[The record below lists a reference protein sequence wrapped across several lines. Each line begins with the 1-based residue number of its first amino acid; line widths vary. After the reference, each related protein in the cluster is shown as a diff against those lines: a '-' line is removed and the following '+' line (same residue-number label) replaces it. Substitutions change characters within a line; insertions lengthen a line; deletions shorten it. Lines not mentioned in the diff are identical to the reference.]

1 MVWLVTATIGLV
13 VASILVLA
21 AGGAEPPYRITTFHR
36 TSPAE
41 LAFDR
46 RAGRLRWVGYL
57 FASVA
62 AGAGVVLVLL
72 R

>member
-1 MVWLVTATIGLV
+1 MALIV
-13 VASILVLA
+13 VSILVLA
-21 AGGAEPPYRITTFHR
+21 AGGAEPSYRITTFHR

-46 RAGRLRWVGYL
+46 RAARLRWVGYL
-57 FASVA
+57 CASLA
-62 AGAGVVLVLL
+62 AAVGVVLVLL